1 MGHDPTQGG
10 AMRDWYDNPQIED
23 VLVEQVEKMPYGPLG
38 LLGHGPVEL
47 MDGVPSDAVSLMLE
61 YLAGQ
66 IGTMEFATRAE
77 AIRLRGSIG
86 QVSRPERQCVICP
99 KSGM

>member
-23 VLVEQVEKMPYGPLG
+23 VLVEQAEKLPRGPLG
-38 LLGHGPVEL
+38 VLWHGAVEL
-47 MDGVPSDAVSLMLE
+47 VEGMPSDAGPLMLE

-66 IGTMEFATRAE
+66 IGTMEFATRVE

-86 QVSRPERQCVICP
+86 QVSRPER
-99 KSGM
+99 

>member
-10 AMRDWYDNPQIED
+10 SMRDWYDNPQIED
-23 VLVEQVEKMPYGPLG
+23 VLAEQAEKLPYGPLG
-38 LLGHGPVEL
+38 MLGHGAVEL
-47 MDGVPSDAVSLMLE
+47 VEGMPSDAVPLMLE

-86 QVSRPERQCVICP
+86 EASRPER
-99 KSGM
+99 